1 MDPLVSTAWLGAA
14 LDDAPAA
21 ADLVLLDATWHMPGE
36 RRDAR
41 AEYEA
46 RRIQGARF
54 FDIDAI
60 ADTSD
65 AKPHRVPGVQAAAQA
80 FGALGIGSATRVV
93 CYDQHGL
100 RTAPRA
106 WWLLRLFGH
115 EAVAVLD
122 GGLPKWLREGRAV
135 ASGPPPPVPPAAFR
149 ATLCAR
155 RLRGAGDLLANL
167 SFGPE
172 LVLDARSADRFH
184 ARVPE
189 PRPGLRGGHVPG
201 ARSLP
206 YDQLLAPE
214 QTLLQPAA
222 LRERFAAAG
231 VGPGTAVVTSCGSGV
246 TAAVLSLG
254 LAVAGLPEGALYD
267 GSWAEWGAR
276 ADLPVET

>member
-80 FGALGIGSATRVV
+80 FGALGIGPATRVV

-206 YDQLLAPE
+206 YDQLLTPE

>member
-80 FGALGIGSATRVV
+80 FGALGIGPATRVV